1 MRLMFPAAVAA
12 ALLVPGIAS
21 VAGAQTSRTVLT
33 YAAAAEVR
41 DGCVAWAT
49 ERGLTISL
57 AVFDDA
63 GRLITTAHL
72 DGTPTAIA
80 EVAQWKGRSAA
91 TYRQPSA
98 ATATWGGHAPLL
110 ADWAGGVPFSAT
122 DGTALGA
129 IGVSGASSDD
139 DVACALAGI
148 AAAGLVAPGG

>member
-1 MRLMFPAAVAA
+1 MRHTMISGVIAAMLLALGGMTAA
-12 ALLVPGIAS
+12 A
-21 VAGAQTSRTVLT
+21 QESRTVLT
-33 YAAAAEVR
+33 YAAASHVR

-49 ERGLTISL
+49 QRDLTVSL

-72 DGTPTAIA
+72 DGTPTA
-80 EVAQWKGRSAA
+80 VAA

-98 ATATWGGHAPLL
+98 ATAKWGGSAPLL
-110 ADWAGGVPFSAT
+110 ADWAGGVPFSAA
-122 DGTALGA
+122 DGTPLGA

-148 AAAGLVAPGG
+148 AAAGLVAQEE